1 MPLRQ
6 QLRIIGKKMTKND
19 IQEFIDDV
27 INPGLAMHDGYVLVE
42 NFDENTNILKVQM
55 GGGCQ
60 GCASSVTT
68 LKLMIGNTLR
78 EEFPLLAGI
87 EDITD
92 HNAGTS
98 PYYA

>member
-1 MPLRQ
+1 
-6 QLRIIGKKMTKND
+6 MTKND

-78 EEFPLLAGI
+78 EEFPLLVTSTAFSNLLRAFPQLSSPRQIIDERLI
-87 EDITD
+87 E
-92 HNAGTS
+92 
-98 PYYA
+98 

>member
-1 MPLRQ
+1 
-6 QLRIIGKKMTKND
+6 MTKD
-19 IQEFIDDV
+19 EIQEFIDDV
-27 INPGLAMHDGYVLVE
+27 INPALQRHDGYLLVE
-42 NFDENTNILKVQM
+42 SFDKDTNILKVHM

-78 EEFPLLAGI
+78 EEFPAIAGI
-87 EDITD
+87 EDMTD
-92 HNAGTS
+92 HDAGKN